1 MAIML
6 DALGER
12 YGKLPSELLECAN
25 TFDLWVYD
33 AAVSWIN
40 SQHDKQNGKPGKYD
54 EDELRKRMESVRNG
68 RSGHK
73 GSKKTA

>member
-1 MAIML
+1 ML

-12 YGKLPSELLECAN
+12 YSMLPSELLERAN

-40 SQHDKQNGKPGKYD
+40 SQHARANGQAPNYD
-54 EDELRKRMESVRNG
+54 PNDLQKRMENMRNAKS
-68 RSGHK
+68 R
-73 GSKKTA
+73 

>member
-12 YGKLPSELLECAN
+12 YGMLPSQLLEHAN

-40 SQHDKQNGKPGKYD
+40 NEHAKKEGKPVKYD
-54 EDELRKRMESVRNG
+54 ENDLRARMERVKNG
-68 RSGHK
+68 GRQ
-73 GSKKTA
+73 

>member
-12 YGKLPSELLECAN
+12 YGMLPSQLLEHAN

-40 SQHDKQNGKPGKYD
+40 NEHAKKEGKPVKYD
-54 EDELRKRMESVRNG
+54 ENDLRARMERVKNG
-68 RSGHK
+68 KS
-73 GSKKTA
+73 

>member
-1 MAIML
+1 ML

-25 TFDLWVYD
+25 TFDLWVFD

-40 SQHDKQNGKPGKYD
+40 SRQSQSEGNPQRYD
-54 EDELRKRMESVRNG
+54 PDDLRKRMETVRNVAG
-68 RSGHK
+68 K
-73 GSKKTA
+73 N

>member
-1 MAIML
+1 ML

-12 YGKLPSELLECAN
+12 YGKLPSELLESAT

-40 SQHDKQNGKPGKYD
+40 SRHDKQNGKPQNYNVD
-54 EDELRKRMESVRNG
+54 DLRKRMESVKNG
-68 RSGHK
+68 RSK
-73 GSKKTA
+73 

>member
-1 MAIML
+1 ML

-40 SQHDKQNGKPGKYD
+40 SNNDRANGKPGKYD
-54 EDELRKRMESVRNG
+54 QSELEKRMERVKNARRG
-68 RSGHK
+68 Q
-73 GSKKTA
+73 

>member
-12 YGKLPSELLECAN
+12 YGMLPSELLERAN

-40 SQHDKQNGKPGKYD
+40 SNHDRANGKPGKYD
-54 EDELRKRMESVRNG
+54 QTELEKRMESVKNAR
-68 RSGHK
+68 RRQ
-73 GSKKTA
+73 

>member
-1 MAIML
+1 MALML

-12 YGKLPSELLECAN
+12 YGRLPSELLECAS

-40 SQHDKQNGKPGKYD
+40 SQHDKANGKPGQYD
-54 EDELRKRMESVRNG
+54 AEELRKRMERVRNG
-68 RSGHK
+68 K
-73 GSKKTA
+73 N